1 MNRIER
7 ISAILIQLQSKNCVT
22 AQEIADRFNISM
34 RTVYRDMRSLEE
46 SGVPLFGEAGVG
58 YSLVEGYKLPP
69 VQFTIEEATAFL
81 TAEKLVEKFTDRSM
95 KEGYKS
101 AMYKVKAVMR
111 KSDKI
116 YLETINDNIQVVS
129 TCQKGEVKEGQD
141 YLYLI
146 CRAIADKH
154 IMLLHYVGLND
165 VKLTIRNIE
174 PVGVYLQSGRWYIIA
189 FCQLRK
195 DYRNF
200 RIDRIRD
207 LSILETT
214 FKKIHP
220 TLKRFLT
227 EISHKEKLVTVV
239 IRFDNEVLP
248 YLGDQKYY
256 NGFVSEVA
264 GKTHTEMKFLTSSLE
279 GIMRWYIMVADR
291 AQIVSPPELIE
302 RTHAFITS
310 LSSRLQ
316 NKISC

>member
-22 AQEIADRFNISM
+22 AQEIADRFKISL

-69 VQFTIEEATAFL
+69 VQFTVEEATAFL

-116 YLETINDNIQVVS
+116 YLETIEDNIQVLTIS
-129 TCQKGEVKEGQD
+129 NKLESKEGQD

-146 CRAIADKH
+146 TKAIADKRL
-154 IMLLHYVGLND
+154 ILLHYIGLRD
-165 VKLTIRNIE
+165 LKLSVRNIE
-174 PVGVYLQSGRWYIIA
+174 PVGVYLQSGKWYIIA
-189 FCQLRK
+189 FCQLRN
-195 DYRNF
+195 DYRTF
-200 RIDRIRD
+200 RIDRIKD
-207 LSILETT
+207 LTVLELFFEKT
-214 FKKIHP
+214 HP
-220 TLKRFLT
+220 TLKKFLK
-227 EISHKEKLVTVV
+227 EISHKEKLITVI
-239 IRFDNEVLP
+239 IRFDNEVIQC
-248 YLGDQKYY
+248 LGDQKYY
-256 NGFVSEVA
+256 NGFVSETA
-264 GKTHTEMKFLTSSLE
+264 GKTQTEMKFLTSSLE
-279 GIMRWYIMVADR
+279 GIMRWYIMLADR

-302 RTHAFITS
+302 RTRSFLKALS
-310 LSSRLQ
+310 LSM
-316 NKISC
+316 KK

>member
-7 ISAILIQLQSKNCVT
+7 ISAILIQLQSKNCIT
-22 AQEIADRFNISM
+22 AQEIADRFGISL

-116 YLETINDNIQVVS
+116 YLETIDDNIQVLT
-129 TCQKGEVKEGQD
+129 TCNKAEVKEGQD

-146 CRAIADKH
+146 FRAIADKR
-154 IMLLHYVGLND
+154 IMLLHYVGLSD
-165 VKLTIRNIE
+165 LKLSIRNIE
-174 PVGVYLQSGRWYIIA
+174 PVGVYLQSGKWYIIA

-195 DYRNF
+195 DYRTF
-200 RIDRIRD
+200 RIDRIKD
-207 LSILETT
+207 LLIKETLFQKT
-214 FKKIHP
+214 HP
-220 TLKRFLT
+220 TLKKFLK
-227 EISHKEKLVTVV
+227 EISHKEKLHTAV
-239 IRFDNEVLP
+239 IRFDNDIIP

-256 NGFVSEVA
+256 NGFVSEVV
-264 GKTHTEMKFLTSSLE
+264 GKAHTEIKFLTSSLE

-291 AQIVSPPELIE
+291 AQIISPPELLE
-302 RTHAFITS
+302 RTRSFINALS
-310 LSSRLQ
+310 LSLD
-316 NKISC
+316 K